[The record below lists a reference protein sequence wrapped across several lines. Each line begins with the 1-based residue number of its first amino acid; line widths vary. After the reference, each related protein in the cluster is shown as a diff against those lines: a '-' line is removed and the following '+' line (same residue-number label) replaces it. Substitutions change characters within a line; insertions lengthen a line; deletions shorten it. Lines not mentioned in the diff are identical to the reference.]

1 MTAPQLRIFCGSR
14 GSWRDMTSLL
24 FAGGRCERE
33 GGAAVL
39 PTIHISVRSVTE
51 RVGATITIRVDIR
64 VRPLPGDTHFL

>member
-1 MTAPQLRIFCGSR
+1 
-14 GSWRDMTSLL
+14 MTSLL